1 MKKLKY
7 VLMIISICFIV
18 AVLYGNIHAHK
29 STGDFFAGNVEM
41 PELEWSV
48 ESVSEPKV
56 VAFVFFLA
64 YDDRAWQ
71 PGGISGEEEADW

>member
-1 MKKLKY
+1 
-7 VLMIISICFIV
+7 
-18 AVLYGNIHAHK
+18 
-29 STGDFFAGNVEM
+29 M